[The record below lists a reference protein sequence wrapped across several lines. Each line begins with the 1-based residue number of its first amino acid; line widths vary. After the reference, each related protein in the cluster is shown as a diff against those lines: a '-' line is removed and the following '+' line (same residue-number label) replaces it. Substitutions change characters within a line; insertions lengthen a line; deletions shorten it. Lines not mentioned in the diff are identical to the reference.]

1 MADIDTQYIKVED
14 GVESQPVSSGR
25 GLKVGITLFFGS
37 LALLAIAAQ
46 STQFHVTSAAESTN
60 LVALSPVS
68 RLPSGFTKP
77 MGTPVLPG
85 SSPLTK
91 IAMPARE
98 AFLQR
103 DVKVRHGGDWDDMPP
118 EVQAKEAAKYLDK
131 IGSGSEN
138 QWEPEVES
146 GDIFKIVGGMFG
158 VTTVIILIAT
168 SLTGGSPA

>member
-1 MADIDTQYIKVED
+1 MADIATQYIKVED
-14 GVESQPVSSGR
+14 GVQSQPVLSGR

-68 RLPSGFTKP
+68 RIPSGFAKP
-77 MGTPVLPG
+77 MGTPVLSG

-91 IAMPARE
+91 IAMPARD

-103 DVKVRHGGDWDDMPP
+103 DVKVRHGGDWEDMPP

-131 IGSGSEN
+131 IGSGNEN
-138 QWEPEVES
+138 SWEPEVET
-146 GDIFKIVGGMFG
+146 GDIAKIVGGMFG
-158 VTTVIILIAT
+158 VTTLIILIAT
-168 SLTGGSPA
+168 SLTGSPA

>member
-1 MADIDTQYIKVED
+1 M
-14 GVESQPVSSGR
+14 
-25 GLKVGITLFFGS
+25 GITLFFGS

-46 STQFHVTSAAESTN
+46 STRFHVTSSAESTN

-103 DVKVRHGGDWDDMPP
+103 DVKVRHGGDWGY
-118 EVQAKEAAKYLDK
+118 AYR
-131 IGSGSEN
+131 GSGQRSSEVSR
-138 QWEPEVES
+138 QDWHRGPEPMGTGS
-146 GDIFKIVGGMFG
+146 GNGRHCQNHSWHVWCNHLHHPDCNRSHGRVYRVGGLQWCHRGNENLPLQPDMG
-158 VTTVIILIAT
+158 ILD
-168 SLTGGSPA
+168 PE